1 MPSSSTRSTKTC
13 LKCSLSKYVRLQ
25 STFLFLF
32 RTLADSLLAFL
43 TQLELTVVEC
53 SYFPLLLLLDQ
64 HENLPFPCAGSEGR
78 LGMADAI
85 SLLSGISGLSFD
97 YPFLSPLSFLS
108 NSRLALFCLGIS
120 GLSFDYPILS
130 PLSFLSYSRLAFF
143 FFFFFFFFLSC
154 HFCAA
159 GPTSWPCFLRKILQ
173 HFSLRNRIFG
183 MALLEQLVDDSW

>member
-43 TQLELTVVEC
+43 TQMELTVVEC

-64 HENLPFPCAGSEGR
+64 HENLPFPFAGSEGR
-78 LGMADAI
+78 PGMYNAI

-120 GLSFDYPILS
+120 GLFLITHSYLLS
-130 PLSFLSYSRLAFF
+130 LFCLTVVSLFFVFF
-143 FFFFFFFFLSC
+143 FFFVSSFLCCRSNLLTLFSPENPPTFF
-154 HFCAA
+154 A
-159 GPTSWPCFLRKILQ
+159 KKQ
-173 HFSLRNRIFG
+173 
-183 MALLEQLVDDSW
+183 ALWYGSS